1 MLFEVASHLS
11 MEDAENQANALIKDL
26 EDHHFG
32 YASPKLYGADI
43 DKVNELRKQ
52 VLVCLAVL

>member
-43 DKVNELRKQ
+43 DKVNELRKAGLGLLGS
-52 VLVCLAVL
+52 V